1 MAKLIYSGDVFSE
14 TTIPENEDDN
24 LGLQSYNDNLG
35 SLPTIYD
42 AQGNFVHVV
51 NSYFFDLKAASR
63 LKDISSNSR
72 GLLKYWSFLESQN
85 LSWNSFPPLKHLKPT
100 YMFRSF
106 LLVEIKQNVLSQSTA
121 NAYINHV
128 RNFYTWAISE
138 GFLDIR
144 NEKEAPFKIEKISIQ
159 NSGSLAHLQPTI
171 IVYSSDLRI
180 RVAKS
185 SQSIRSLSPLSRN
198 DLSLLTKCMMC
209 MSVEFQ
215 LQCLLAMLSGLRI
228 QEVSTFTIEALKT
241 SRSVTE
247 GSNRHEVIIGPSTGV
262 QTKYGKQRTIEIPDH
277 LLQCLKRYSI
287 SERRLSRA
295 HKLKGKLLAIH
306 EGGVQLN
313 KDKAERF
320 VLSERFE
327 PLFISEQGNPVDK
340 ASINARWSDLRKKAK
355 LINSSFSHKF
365 HDLRSTYGTFRLND
379 MLEVNIKPIEALELL
394 MGWMGH
400 NHETTT
406 WKYLKYL
413 KRKEAQ
419 KEKFALLDTIMHE
432 AIRSLNE

>member
-1 MAKLIYSGDVFSE
+1 MAKLIHSGDVFSK
-14 TTIPENEDDN
+14 TIISENGSN
-24 LGLQSYNDNLG
+24 ALGLQSYNDNLG

-42 AQGNFVHVV
+42 SQGHFVHVV
-51 NSYFFDLKAASR
+51 NSYFFDLKAALR
-63 LKDISSNSR
+63 LKDINSNSR
-72 GLLKYWSFLESQN
+72 GLFKYWSFLESQN
-85 LSWNSFPPLKHLKPT
+85 LSWNNFPPLKHLKPT

-106 LLVEIKQNVLSQSTA
+106 LLAEIKKGFLCQSTA

-128 RNFYTWAISE
+128 KNFYIWAINE
-138 GFLDIR
+138 GLLDIK
-144 NEKEAPFKIEKISIQ
+144 NEKEAPFKIEKVSIQ
-159 NSGSLAHLQPTI
+159 NSGLLAHLQPTI
-171 IVYSSDLRI
+171 IIDSSDLRI
-180 RVAKS
+180 RVAQS
-185 SQSIRSLSPLSRN
+185 SQGIRSLSPLSRN

-209 MSVEFQ
+209 MPIEFQ
-215 LQCLLAMLSGLRI
+215 IQCLLAMLSGLRI

-241 SRSVTE
+241 SRPVTE
-247 GSNRHEVIIGPSTGV
+247 GRNRHEVIIGPASGV
-262 QTKYGKQRTIEIPDH
+262 QTKYGKQRTIEIPEQ

-295 HKLKGKLLAIH
+295 QKLKQKLLAIH
-306 EGGVQLN
+306 EGESQLN

-340 ASINARWSDLRKKAK
+340 ASINARWSDLHKKAK
-355 LINSSFSHKF
+355 LSNSSFSHRF

-379 MLEVNIKPIEALELL
+379 MLEANIQPIEALELL

-432 AIRSLNE
+432 AVRSLNG

>member
-1 MAKLIYSGDVFSE
+1 
-14 TTIPENEDDN
+14 
-24 LGLQSYNDNLG
+24 
-35 SLPTIYD
+35 
-42 AQGNFVHVV
+42 
-51 NSYFFDLKAASR
+51 
-63 LKDISSNSR
+63 
-72 GLLKYWSFLESQN
+72 
-85 LSWNSFPPLKHLKPT
+85 
-100 YMFRSF
+100 MFRSF
-106 LLVEIKQNVLSQSTA
+106 LLAEIKKGFLCQSTA

-128 RNFYTWAISE
+128 KNFYIWAINE
-138 GFLDIR
+138 GLLDIK
-144 NEKEAPFKIEKISIQ
+144 NEKEAPFKIEKVSIQ
-159 NSGSLAHLQPTI
+159 NSGLLAHLQPTI
-171 IVYSSDLRI
+171 IIDSSDLRI
-180 RVAKS
+180 RVAQS
-185 SQSIRSLSPLSRN
+185 SQGIRSLSPLSRN

-209 MSVEFQ
+209 MPIEFQ
-215 LQCLLAMLSGLRI
+215 IQCLLAMLSGLRI

-241 SRSVTE
+241 SRPVTE
-247 GSNRHEVIIGPSTGV
+247 GRNRHEVIIGPASGV
-262 QTKYGKQRTIEIPDH
+262 QTKYGKQRTIEIPEQ

-295 HKLKGKLLAIH
+295 QKLKQKLLAIH
-306 EGGVQLN
+306 EGESQLN

-340 ASINARWSDLRKKAK
+340 ASINARWSDLHKKAK
-355 LINSSFSHKF
+355 LSNSSFSHRF

-379 MLEVNIKPIEALELL
+379 MLEANIQPIEALELL

-432 AIRSLNE
+432 AVRSLNG